1 MNALRSA
8 RLWFDAAYKLVE
20 TKHSIFRM
28 DEDILNIVEDYEDRK
43 MKDKDLKSRWRKY
56 AREGYISGMKVQLA
70 VMDYIFVGKIPKLIM
85 EGQLDEAAR
94 LNSTARCSL
103 TEAEPIVIKAV
114 NELQGV
120 DEDLLMKNKLYILEM
135 QR

>member
-1 MNALRSA
+1 
-8 RLWFDAAYKLVE
+8 
-20 TKHSIFRM
+20 M